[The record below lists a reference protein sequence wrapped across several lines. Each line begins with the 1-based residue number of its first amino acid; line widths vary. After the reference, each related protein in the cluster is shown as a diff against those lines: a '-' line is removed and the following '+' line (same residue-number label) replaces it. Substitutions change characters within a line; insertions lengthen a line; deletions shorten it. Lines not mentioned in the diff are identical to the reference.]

1 MTLEIELLHTP
12 TQVETLRVSK
22 FGSIVLCGGK
32 KKRLVLDYSC
42 PHLFQRSR
50 KQLAS
55 KPHPAWFGP
64 SALLWINP
72 IEERNLWEDSL

>member
-1 MTLEIELLHTP
+1 MTLEIELLDTP
-12 TQVETLRVSK
+12 TQAETLRVSK
-22 FGSIVLCGGK
+22 FGSIVFCCGGVGG
-32 KKRLVLDYSC
+32 RGLVLDYSC

-55 KPHPAWFGP
+55 KPRPAWFGP

-72 IEERNLWEDSL
+72 IEERTL